1 MEMLLVIA
9 TIKEVLKTRGG
20 LIEDF
25 KATTR
30 KKEDG
35 RQAVDVRGRAPGP
48 SAGASSS
55 VEAGPSAGASSSS
68 AVPGATFVPEEIYKL
83 AKN

>member
-35 RQAVDVRGRAPGP
+35 RQAGV
-48 SAGASSS
+48 
-55 VEAGPSAGASSSS
+55 SSS

-83 AKN
+83 AKIIVEIFGKEAKYEGRESF